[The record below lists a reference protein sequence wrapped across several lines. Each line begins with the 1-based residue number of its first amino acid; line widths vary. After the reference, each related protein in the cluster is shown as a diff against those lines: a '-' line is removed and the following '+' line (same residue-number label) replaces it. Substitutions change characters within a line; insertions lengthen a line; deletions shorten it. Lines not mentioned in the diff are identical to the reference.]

1 MFIFQGFEVIA
12 LFTGEGSF
20 FRRQLPLG
28 LVSAN
33 VACLV
38 FMMSMITVKDD
49 FREVAYY
56 IANGTTIFTIGGVC
70 GLLGLVAAQLP
81 AILQGKADTP
91 NRREWLEIMA
101 MLLIGAS
108 AALLAVGLFAGDEV
122 IRGVADG
129 SIPTFEEYVV
139 AEGKASLT
147 PSEAWVK

>member
-1 MFIFQGFEVIA
+1 MIA
-12 LFTGEGSF
+12 LFTGGGSF

-28 LVSAN
+28 LISAN

-38 FMMSMITVKDD
+38 FMMGLITAKDD

-91 NRREWLEIMA
+91 NRREWLEIIA

-108 AALLAVGLFAGDEV
+108 ASLLFAGLLLGDSV
-122 IRGVADG
+122 IRGVANG
-129 SIPTFEEYVV
+129 SIPTYEAYVQ
-139 AEGKASLT
+139 AEGKVKST
-147 PSEAWVK
+147 PAEAWVK